1 MEPLKHGEV
10 MSKIFIIDDDKLITT
25 IYSDFF
31 ATKGYI
37 VSSTNSSFGVTN
49 GIRALEPDVVILDMN
64 LPGLSG
70 RGLLNVIDSNGNSKI
85 VLISSNSQE
94 TEMQLLIEGGKAHD
108 YFVKGEPLD
117 KLGHK
122 IISLLGHVHDN
133 KDSW

>member
-1 MEPLKHGEV
+1 

-25 IYSDFF
+25 IYADFF
-31 ATKGYI
+31 ATKGHI

-49 GIRALEPDVVILDMN
+49 GIRTLEPDVIILDMN

-70 RGLLNVIDSNGNSKI
+70 RGLLNVIDSKGKI
-85 VLISSNSQE
+85 VLISGDSQE
-94 TEMQLLIEGGKAHD
+94 TEMKTLVESGKAHE

-122 IISLLGHVHDN
+122 VSTLLGQEA
-133 KDSW
+133 